1 MALVGAVLLAG
12 VGAGYA
18 LADVPVLNGEFTRPG
33 ALIYPEAPD
42 GLMCAVFGSCTGTSP
57 TDVDQTAMS
66 VSRTAGERLHA
77 DCRLGNYVK
86 LTGFLDPQ
94 HGADLVV
101 GWTLSSSVRTTSPLG
116 EC

>member
-12 VGAGYA
+12 VGVGYA
-18 LADVPVLNGEFTRPG
+18 LADVPVFNGSFTRPG

-42 GLMCAVFGSCTGTSP
+42 GLACAVFGSCTGTSP
-57 TDVDQTAMS
+57 IDVNQTAMS

-77 DCRLGNYVK
+77 DCQLGNYTK

-101 GWTLSSSVRTTSPLG
+101 GWTLSSSVRTTSPLST
-116 EC
+116 C